1 MNESLVDLQ
10 LKQLTRL
17 CLASENYTKIAE
29 VVMNL
34 ISNRLDE
41 IGIRLGIKPRD
52 KIHGESMCTYTE
64 VINSILKNNFEIELF
79 PQELLEKLQYYE
91 TFLKRR
97 KKPLELTHIDIVRTL
112 IHYYYELRKL
122 DVPDVYQTVSSQ
134 DVLHIPQIRLLSF
147 LSGNKSK
154 AKYQMGGITPLVMH
168 KIRVEERNIEQKLH
182 QHYDP
187 ELFEKLLQLK
197 TIRKSFQKE
206 KSGKI
211 SVEGAL
217 KDNINYF
224 HSKEKLIQFFLIGW
238 VILLGM
244 LGIIVLTQT
253 ILFPLTAMGMSP
265 YLLIIFGACFLLI
278 LIYRYYIKRGG
289 GF

>member
-1 MNESLVDLQ
+1 MNDSLVDLQ
-10 LKQLTRL
+10 LKQLTKL
-17 CLASENYTKIAE
+17 CLASQNYTKIAH

-52 KIHGESMCTYTE
+52 KINEETLAAYIET
-64 VINSILKNNFEIELF
+64 INSILKSNFEVELF
-79 PQELLEKLQYYE
+79 PNDLLEKLRYYE
-91 TFLKRR
+91 IVLKRR
-97 KKPLELTHIDIVRTL
+97 KKPLDFTHIKIIRTL

-122 DVPDVYQTVSSQ
+122 DVPDVHQTISSQ
-134 DVLHIPQIRLLSF
+134 EILHIPQVKLLSF

-154 AKYQMGGITPLVMH
+154 AKKQMGGITPLVLH
-168 KIRVEERNIEQKLH
+168 KIRMEERDVEQKLH
-182 QHYDP
+182 ERYNP

-211 SVEGAL
+211 TIEGTL

-224 HSKEKLIQFFLIGW
+224 HSKEKLIQYFLIGW
-238 VILLGM
+238 IILLCIFGVM
-244 LGIIVLTQT
+244 VLAQT
-253 ILFPLTAMGMSP
+253 LLFPITAMGVSP
-265 YLLIIFGACFLLI
+265 YLLIIFGACLLLI
-278 LIYRYYIKRGG
+278 LIYRYYLRSGG
-289 GF
+289 DL